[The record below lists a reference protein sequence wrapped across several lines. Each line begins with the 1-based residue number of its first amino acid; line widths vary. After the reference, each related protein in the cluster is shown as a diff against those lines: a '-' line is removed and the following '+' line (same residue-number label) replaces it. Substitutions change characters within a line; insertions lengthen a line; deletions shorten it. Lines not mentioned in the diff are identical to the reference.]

1 MELEYEPVEP
11 VEVPDKNMI
20 EKPRG
25 HNPAGDKG
33 LTPGHTKSQGNG
45 RKSRVTEVAY
55 LEAFKE
61 VVGIEE
67 YKLMIKAHLK
77 KAKAG
82 DFKAFQ
88 ELVRQAQGKPK
99 EQIVIETT
107 QMDALSRLQG
117 ILRDETKETE

>member
-1 MELEYEPVEP
+1 MIDNYEPVEP
-11 VEVPDKNMI
+11 VEVPDKKMV
-20 EKPRG
+20 EKPKG

-45 RKSRVTEVAY
+45 RKSRVTEAAY

-61 VVGIEE
+61 VVGIDE
-67 YKLMIKAHLK
+67 YKAMIRTHLGKARK
-77 KAKAG
+77 G
-82 DFKAFQ
+82 DFRAFQ

-107 QMDALSRLQG
+107 QMDNLSRLKKIIKG
-117 ILRDETKETE
+117 EKEEE